1 MGKFTG
7 MEKRKIFIEDAQT
20 LPCWVFPGMSCACH
34 AFQSF
39 FSISLPLCG
48 FQWRSFHPLIAG
60 GMLWAGSACEPAL
73 QAGRICVCRGL
84 LQCSKTVAGAW
95 HKVKHYEE
103 SEQIGLGGVVRRHK
117 CTNTSC
123 QAHHICS
130 ETLLIRVTPH
140 VQVWPELHHSGESHH
155 HVTLRHFPAPHH
167 LQRLSSA
174 LLQHT
179 APVACRDLKQ
189 L

>member
-1 MGKFTG
+1 M
-7 MEKRKIFIEDAQT
+7 
-20 LPCWVFPGMSCACH
+20 LPCWVFPGMSCACL

-39 FSISLPLCG
+39 FGVSSSSVWFPLEEFPPVDRWWDALSGVCT
-48 FQWRSFHPLIAG
+48 WTS
-60 GMLWAGSACEPAL
+60 SAS
-73 QAGRICVCRGL
+73 RKICVCRGL
-84 LQCSKTVAGAW
+84 LQGSKTVAGAW
-95 HKVKHYEE
+95 HRIKHYEE
-103 SEQIGLGGVVRRHK
+103 SEQIGLGGMVGRHK

-155 HVTLRHFPAPHH
+155 HVTLRHFCAFCH

>member
-1 MGKFTG
+1 M
-7 MEKRKIFIEDAQT
+7 

-60 GMLWAGSACEPAL
+60 GMLWAGSAREPAL

-84 LQCSKTVAGAW
+84 LQGSKTVAGAW

-103 SEQIGLGGVVRRHK
+103 SEQIGLGGEVGRHK

-155 HVTLRHFPAPHH
+155 HVTLRHFCAFCH